1 MRSLPRLLYV
11 GDVAVESSYHGSLL
25 LFRLLQNYP
34 VANLRI
40 IEGNLYT
47 SAPERRLRGV
57 QYQTLVVGHERLL
70 RTRLHKFYSAILS
83 LSAAGRAKQ
92 IEALMHN
99 FSPEAVVTV
108 AHGYSWITAATFA
121 AKRQLPLHLI
131 CHDDWPRVA
140 NLPVFAKRWL
150 DSVFGKV
157 YRQGATRFC
166 VSPYMV
172 RRYFDLYGVSGDV
185 LYPSRGKDTPVFSN
199 SRVRLGPSQST
210 LRVAFAGTL
219 NTNDYARTLNSIAK
233 ALTNFDGILL
243 VYGPISRDDAISLGL
258 NESNIELRGF
268 VPSSEL
274 IFHLRQEADV
284 LLVPTSFAPSD
295 EAAIAVNFPSK
306 LADYTAVG
314 LPLLII
320 GPENSSAVQWAR
332 ENSGVALVLNGRAE
346 LLLKNALSSLA
357 TDGELRQRLAMKA
370 SEVGERLFS
379 AGIAQELFL
388 RKLCGALP

>member
-1 MRSLPRLLYV
+1 
-11 GDVAVESSYHGSLL
+11 VAVESSYHGSLL

-40 IEGNLYT
+40 IEGNLHT

-57 QYQTLVVGHERLL
+57 QYQTLAVGHERLL

-83 LSAAGRAKQ
+83 LSGRGRAKQ

-99 FSPEAVVTV
+99 FSPEAVLTVT
-108 AHGYSWITAATFA
+108 HGYSWITAAKFA
-121 AKRQLPLHLI
+121 AEHRIPLHLI

-140 NLPVFAKRWL
+140 NLPVFANRWL
-150 DSVFGKV
+150 DSAFGKV
-157 YRQGATRFC
+157 YRQAATRFC

-172 RRYFDLYGVSGDV
+172 RRNFDLYGVSGDV
-185 LYPSRGKDTPVFSN
+185 LYPSRDKDTPVFSN
-199 SRVRLGPSQST
+199 SPVRLGLSQST

-233 ALTNFDGILL
+233 ALTNSDGVLL

-284 LLVPTSFAPSD
+284 LLVPMSFAPGD
-295 EAAIAVNFPSK
+295 EVAMAVNFPSK

-357 TDGELRQRLAMKA
+357 TDGELRERLATKA
-370 SEVGERLFS
+370 SEVGDRLFS
-379 AGIAQELFL
+379 AGIAQELFV
-388 RKLCGALP
+388 RKLCSALP